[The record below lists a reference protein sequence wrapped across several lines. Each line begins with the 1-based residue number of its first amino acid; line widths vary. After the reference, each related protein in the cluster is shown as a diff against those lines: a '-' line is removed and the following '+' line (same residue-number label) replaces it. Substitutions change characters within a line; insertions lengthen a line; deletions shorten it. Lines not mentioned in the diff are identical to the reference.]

1 MTSRLA
7 RTTGATR
14 RERLRS
20 NRPTWPER
28 GGSPMRPT
36 PIRAILA
43 VPLALALVGCGA
55 STGGSTTA
63 PVAPASPAASAVAST
78 SGNTSPSQDLLADLD
93 IGGGRTMHILCV
105 GPVDTGKPTVIF
117 ESGLGGD
124 AGQWGD
130 VLHALDGTVRA
141 CAYDRAGSGQSPP
154 ADAATGRTTS
164 DQVADLRA
172 LLTAA
177 PSNHRTSWSGTRS
190 ADGTRCSTRT
200 STRTTSS
207 GRSWSTCGPG
217 GQPALGGGHA
227 RGGVRRAGGHHVHPH
242 GPRHVRAGPDP
253 EPGGPPPRRQ
263 RGPGAGRRPG
273 SATGRSSS
281 WPAPTRPRSRR
292 GSMHPSPPRCS
303 TSGGSSRTTSRPS
316 PRPVDSSRWTARATT
331 CPSSQADAVADA
343 IAEVIGG

>member
-1 MTSRLA
+1 
-7 RTTGATR
+7 
-14 RERLRS
+14 
-20 NRPTWPER
+20 
-28 GGSPMRPT
+28 MRPT

-55 STGGSTTA
+55 NTGGSTTV

-130 VLHALDGTVRA
+130 VLHALGGTVRA

-154 ADAATGRTTS
+154 EEAATGRTTS

-177 PSNHRTSWSGTRS
+177 SVEPPFVLVGYSIGGWNALLH
-190 ADGTRCSTRT
+190 ADQHPDDVAGAVLVDVRPAAVSRRWAEVMPAEAPGEPEAITFTRT
-200 STRTTSS
+200 DPDTFEQDPTLNPEGLLIDDSAAQVMAASGLGDRPLIVLAGADTAEITEGFDASLAATVLDIWWELQDDLAAVSS
-207 GRSWSTCGPG
+207 AGR
-217 GQPALGGGHA
+217 L
-227 RGGVRRAGGHHVHPH
+227 VKV
-242 GPRHVRAGPDP
+242 D
-253 EPGGPPPRRQ
+253 
-263 RGPGAGRRPG
+263 GAGHDLPFV
-273 SATGRSSS
+273 A
-281 WPAPTRPRSRR
+281 
-292 GSMHPSPPRCS
+292 
-303 TSGGSSRTTSRPS
+303 
-316 PRPVDSSRWTARATT
+316 
-331 CPSSQADAVADA
+331 ADAVADA